1 VLSVAI
7 FAWLGV
13 LLRNEHVARSS
24 GDRIFYAPGLR
35 AEQLDHELERLKQAR
50 LLDPDPRVDQ
60 LRANLLLLRGRRR
73 EAGELA
79 ARLVRDEPAYLEA
92 WTILYRATRGSDPQ
106 RAAAA
111 ATEIRRLN
119 PLATAPATARAAP
132 PPAQR

>member
-1 VLSVAI
+1 MSPDA
-7 FAWLGV
+7 A
-13 LLRNEHVARSS
+13 
-24 GDRIFYAPGLR
+24 DRYDAAVSHLVRYRP
-35 AEQLDHELERLKQAR
+35 EV
-50 LLDPDPRVDQ
+50 VD
-60 LRANLLLLRGRRR
+60 AT
-73 EAGELA
+73 AC
-79 ARLVRDEPAYLEA
+79 LVRDEPAYLEA